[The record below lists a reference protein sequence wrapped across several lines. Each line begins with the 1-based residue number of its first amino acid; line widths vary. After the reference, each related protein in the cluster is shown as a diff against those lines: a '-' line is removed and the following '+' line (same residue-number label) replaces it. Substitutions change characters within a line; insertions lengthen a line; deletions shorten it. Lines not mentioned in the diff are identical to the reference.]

1 MIDIPRAFTY
11 VFDDPQWV
19 SKLVMVAIVTFGSA
33 ILTPVLIGL
42 VGFAIL
48 FGYQLELIRNI
59 RRGERYPLPAWD
71 DFGRFLNMG
80 INPVIAWVA
89 YNVPNLVISLVIGLI
104 GFTAGDGLLSGGL
117 ISLAFCCF
125 VPLLILYNLA
135 IQPVYT
141 LGLGRYAEEPR
152 LNVFFEF
159 SSLIRLVRSRTDA
172 LIQWLLGAVI
182 AAIVLGLVN
191 AIPCLGWIVG
201 GALTIPIFGH
211 LSGQYITVVLGQ
223 GQMKRKNM

>member
-33 ILTPVLIGL
+33 ILSPILIGL
-42 VGFAIL
+42 VGIAVL

-59 RRGERYPLPAWD
+59 RRGERHPLPAWD
-71 DFGRFLNMG
+71 DFGRFLSMG
-80 INPVIAWVA
+80 INPLIAWIA
-89 YNVPNLVISLVIGLI
+89 YNVPNLVIGLVIGLI
-104 GFTAGDGLLSGGL
+104 AMTAGDGLLSGGL
-117 ISLAFCCF
+117 VTLALCCF
-125 VPLLILYNLA
+125 VPLLFIYNLA

-152 LNVFFEF
+152 LKVFFEF